1 MTSKLSFRMSALQ
14 VLTLVVGLLGLSWG
28 IVNLPSSASADAI
41 WDVET
46 HLLRFETYRRS
57 AADSLLTSA
66 AAKEVSACDTHSQ
79 RALLL
84 VEFPLAEVALRSGS
98 SREFD
103 QHMQS
108 LEARA
113 RQVLSCSP
121 RDSFA
126 WLVAF
131 GLDIEHGIL
140 NEPAFDLLAM
150 SYETSRDEAWIGI
163 RRTAVAVPVVLSAPD
178 PIRREILAEFQN
190 LIRHGFVEQPA
201 RAYLAAAEPVRLLLQ
216 EQIDRL
222 SPRERQIFSQA
233 LEKLRS

>member
-1 MTSKLSFRMSALQ
+1 MTSKLSFRVSTLQ
-14 VLTLVVGLLGLSWG
+14 ALTLAVGLLGLSWAL
-28 IVNLPSSASADAI
+28 VNLPSSASADAF
-41 WDVET
+41 WDVEA
-46 HLLRFETYRRS
+46 HLLRFETYKRS
-57 AADSLLTSA
+57 AADGLLTSA
-66 AAKEVSACDTHSQ
+66 AAKAVSSCDTHSQ

-84 VEFPLAEVALRSGS
+84 IEFPLAEVALRSGS

-103 QHMQS
+103 QRMQS
-108 LEARA
+108 LEARTH
-113 RQVLSCSP
+113 QVLSCSP

-140 NEPAFDLLAM
+140 NEQSFDLLAM

-163 RRTAVAVPVVLSAPD
+163 RRTAIAIPVVLSAPE
-178 PIRREILAEFQN
+178 PIRREILAEFQG
-190 LIRHGFVEQPA
+190 LIRQGFVEQPA
-201 RAYLAAAEPVRLLLQ
+201 RAYLGAAEPGRSLLQ

-222 SPRERQIFSQA
+222 SPRQRQIFSQA